1 MIVTIDGPAGAGKST
16 VARRLAVKLNIA
28 YLDTGAMYRAIA
40 LRALRE
46 GVDPSDE
53 QQLTDLARR
62 TRIDIECGADGAKVL
77 LDGEDVSQAI
87 RSMEVNQVT
96 SQVAKVQGVREVL
109 VRQQQAIGRRLGSLV
124 TEGRDQGS
132 VVFPDADVKFVLEAS
147 VDTRARRRCDELSD
161 NGKSVSF
168 DEVRANLIDRD
179 DRDAPRWAPLLEPGR
194 AIVVDTSDMTID
206 QVVDRMLELVK
217 QHASSHRGTK
227 DV

>member
-16 VARRLAVKLNIA
+16 VARRLAAKLGIP

-46 GVDPSDE
+46 DVDPDDQE
-53 QQLTDLARR
+53 RLTELAAR
-62 TRIDIECGADGAKVL
+62 TRLDIEGSADGTRVR

-87 RSMEVNQVT
+87 RTMEVNLVT

-109 VRQQQAIGRRLGSLV
+109 VREQQAIGRRLGSLV

-132 VVFPDADVKFVLEAS
+132 VVFPDADVKFVLEAD

-161 NGKSVSF
+161 NGKEVSF
-168 DEVRANLIDRD
+168 EEVRQNLIDRD
-179 DRDAPRWAPLLEPGR
+179 DRDAPRWAGLLEPGR
-194 AIVVDTSDMTID
+194 AIVIDTSDMTID
-206 QVVDRMLELVK
+206 EVVWNMQDIVRQQVS
-217 QHASSHRGTK
+217 ASESADGP
-227 DV
+227 